1 MSPASG
7 DGGPDQVRDPSFPPG
22 TVAIVGT
29 PIGNLGD
36 LSPRAAGALAAA
48 DVICCED
55 TRRTRALLSAAG
67 IPTPDLVGI
76 EAHREAAGAAL
87 AVAAAAAGGR
97 VAVVTDAG
105 MPGVSDPG
113 GRVLRAALDAG
124 IPVTVVPGPSAAVVA
139 VVLSGLGAERWCF
152 EGFLPRSG
160 RERSARLAA
169 LASEQRASVIYEAPA
184 RVARTV
190 ADLAGVCGPDRG
202 VALARE
208 LTKLFE
214 QVWRGTLG
222 GAGEWL
228 AGKEPRGEWVVVLG
242 GAPPRREVDDDEI
255 LSELAAH
262 SSGPGDRRAAVGEVA
277 RALGV
282 PRRRVYELALGLRGG
297 DR

>member
-1 MSPASG
+1 M
-7 DGGPDQVRDPSFPPG
+7 
-22 TVAIVGT
+22 AIVGT

-76 EAHREAAGAAL
+76 EAHRESAGAAL
-87 AVAAAAAGGR
+87 AVAAAASGGR

-139 VVLSGLGAERWCF
+139 VVLSGLDAERWCF

-228 AGKEPRGEWVVVLG
+228 AGSEPRGEWVVVLG

-262 SSGPGDRRAAVGEVA
+262 AGGPGDRKAAVGEVA